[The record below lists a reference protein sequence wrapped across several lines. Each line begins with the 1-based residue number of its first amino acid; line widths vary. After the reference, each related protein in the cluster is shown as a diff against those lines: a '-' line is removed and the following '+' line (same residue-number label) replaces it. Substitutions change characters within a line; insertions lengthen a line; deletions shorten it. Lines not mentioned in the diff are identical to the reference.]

1 VCEKL
6 EGRGEEVM
14 ERKDREYFRHIDFEH
29 EFTYGSDPEIFA
41 VDGYGKMI
49 PAFSFL
55 KSQKEAK
62 RESSYVFWDGFQAE
76 MNTDGTA
83 FCLNLL
89 MDDIQEQ
96 LGKLTTK
103 LPEGAKL
110 SINNTFR
117 LDDETLKNTEGR
129 FIEFGCKPSF
139 NAYEMKVKKISA
151 RKLPYRW
158 AGGHLTFGSWEQPP
172 QYLSMVKAI
181 DKICGVFS
189 VGLAANLDTPNR
201 RQHYGLAGE
210 FRTPKWEKESLW
222 SSRIT
227 YGLEYRTLSNFWLCS
242 PVVANLVWELA
253 RIAIRIHDTR
263 YMKLLAMPE
272 ELVVDTI
279 NTCNVEQAR
288 KLVKV
293 NEGFYKWALH
303 AIFSKKYAPDERNK
317 ITNAALTACYEGL
330 ESLGVDPSNLD
341 ANWKIGTEED
351 CDDSTTWVN
360 DAGHS
365 NQTFGG
371 WANAR

>member
-1 VCEKL
+1 VI
-6 EGRGEEVM
+6 
-14 ERKDREYFRHIDFEH
+14 ERKDREFFRHIDFEH
-29 EFTYGSDPEIFA
+29 EFTYGTDPEIFA
-41 VDGYGKMI
+41 VDANGKMI

-76 MNTDGTA
+76 MNTDGTD

-89 MDDIQEQ
+89 MDSIQWQ
-96 LGKLTTK
+96 LGKLTEK
-103 LPEGAKL
+103 LPIGAKL

-117 LDDETLKNTEGR
+117 LDEETLKTTPGK

-139 NAYEMKVKKISA
+139 NAYELKVKKVPA

-158 AGGHLTFGSWEQPP
+158 AGGHMTFGEWEQPLP
-172 QYLSMVKAI
+172 YLSMVKAI

-210 FRTPKWEKESLW
+210 FRTPKWERESLW
-222 SSRIT
+222 GNHIF

-253 RIAIRIHDTR
+253 RIAVRIHDTR

-288 KLVKV
+288 KMVRV
-293 NEGFYKWALH
+293 NESFYRWAMH
-303 AIFSKKYAPDERNK
+303 AVFSKKHSPYERTR
-317 ITNAALTACYEGL
+317 IIDAALTACYEGL
-330 ESLGVDPSNLD
+330 ESLGVDPSDLNS
-341 ANWKIGTEED
+341 NWKIGTLED
-351 CDDSTTWVN
+351 CSDSSTWVN
-360 DAGHS
+360 DAGHA

-371 WANAR
+371 WVNAR